1 MEIDEKNPP
10 LFLLT
15 VDRSESRGIFY
26 IITPNGD
33 EEGRPAQAVF
43 FNSTDYSIDFIEPLS
58 PFYQYLLENEKW
70 LRSILFTTLKNSD
83 RESRVIPFSFP
94 SKAAP
99 AAVPENGVKVYCDGS
114 CSKGGNGGWSGLIL
128 FSDKEA
134 VEISGGEGNS
144 SSNRMEL
151 MAALRSLQKAEEIM
165 GPDKQPA
172 LLLTDSHYV
181 IFGLTHR
188 LQVWRR
194 NGFITA
200 YGTPVINRELWEE
213 MEALTG
219 RIEVHCVK
227 VNSATEPCHR
237 QCDETAGKIMRGE
250 L

>member
-26 IITPNGD
+26 IITPDGD

-43 FNSTDYSIDFIEPLS
+43 FSSTDYSIEFIEPLS
-58 PFYQYLLENEKW
+58 PFYQYLLEHEKW
-70 LRSILFTTLKNSD
+70 LRSILYTTLKNIN
-83 RESRVIPFSFP
+83 RETTVIPFSFP
-94 SKAAP
+94 AKSAP
-99 AAVPENGVKVYCDGS
+99 AEVPESGVKVYCDGS
-114 CSKGGNGGWSGLIL
+114 CGKNGSGGWSGLIL
-128 FSDKEA
+128 FPDKEA
-134 VEISGGEGNS
+134 VEISGGEGDS

-151 MAALRSLQKAEEIM
+151 MAALRSMQKGEEMM
-165 GPDKQPA
+165 GPDKVP
-172 LLLTDSHYV
+172 LILMTDSHYV

-213 MEALTG
+213 MEALTK
-219 RIEVHCVK
+219 RLEVHCVK
-227 VNSATEPCHR
+227 VESSTDPFHKR
-237 QCDETAGKIMRGE
+237 CDETAGKIMRGE